1 MFIWLVCC
9 IIICLLM
16 CLILF
21 CVLLGM
27 FIVVVSV
34 GGLLIVR
41 IEYGGDRILVL
52 IVSELGILII

>member
-1 MFIWLVCC
+1 
-9 IIICLLM
+9 M